1 MRYPKHERLKLR
13 LRRLGCTQQEL
24 ANAIF
29 YSRGYVAAVLNGRR
43 AERCLTAI
51 EHQLHVWE
59 KEEGGCGDD

>member
-24 ANAIF
+24 ADAIF
-29 YSRGYVAAVLNGRR
+29 YSRGYVAAGLNGRR

-51 EHQLHVWE
+51 ENQLHVWE
-59 KEEGGCGDD
+59 DEGGGRGHG